1 MTPPCRSAVTTPP
14 LRTRGDI
21 SLYPQT
27 TFILQ
32 PHFSRKIDMPPLAF
46 RARKRAF
53 TLIELLV
60 VIAIIAVLIA
70 LLLPAVQQAREAARR
85 VQCKNHLKQLGLA
98 MFNYESTF
106 ARFPSGG
113 NGGGSLTSSTY
124 AFSVQ
129 ARLLPYFDQAN
140 LQSVIDFTQPVLGGT
155 PFGFS
160 NPAAKVVVPGFLCP
174 SDSAPSQVNLS
185 FGSNLA
191 GTNYMANMGTGTS
204 VAGTASY
211 YDPAFPTDG
220 LFWFGSSTRLADI
233 IDGTT
238 STLLMAE
245 SLRGPGTNLTS
256 TPLSG
261 LPKPYRMPAGVTAGR
276 TRVGTSPGGVSPMFT
291 ESDVTSATTWQGDR
305 GFPWIW
311 AQASATLFNAYM
323 GPNSQ
328 LPDAYAHNRGWFAA
342 RSAHTG
348 GVNVG
353 LADGSVR
360 FVSDNID
367 IGTWR
372 ALSTRQSGEVVGDF

>member
-1 MTPPCRSAVTTPP
+1 MFC
-14 LRTRGDI
+14 L
-21 SLYPQT
+21 PQKESCM
-27 TFILQ
+27 I
-32 PHFSRKIDMPPLAF
+32 
-46 RARKRAF
+46 RARTSLRLRGF

-85 VQCKNHLKQLGLA
+85 TQCKNNLKQLGLA
-98 MFNYESTF
+98 VFNYESAYT
-106 ARFPSGG
+106 RFPSGG

-129 ARLLPYFDQAN
+129 ARLLPFFDQGN
-140 LQSVIDFTQPVLGGT
+140 LQSLIDFTQPVLGGS

-160 NPAAKVVVPGFLCP
+160 NPAAKIVVSSFLCP
-174 SDSAPSQVNLS
+174 SDSAPSQSNLS

-191 GTNYMANMGTGTS
+191 GTNYMANMGTGIFT
-204 VAGTASY
+204 AGSAAY

-233 IDGTT
+233 VDGTT

-245 SLRGPGTNLTS
+245 SLRGPGTNVTA
-256 TPLSG
+256 TPLTALS
-261 LPKPYRMPAGVTAGR
+261 KPYRMSASLSAGR
-276 TRVGTSPGGVSPMFT
+276 SRVGVFPGGVNPMFT
-291 ESDVTSATTWQGDR
+291 ESDISAATSWQGDR

-311 AQASATLFNAYM
+311 AQASATLFNSYL
-323 GPNSQ
+323 GPNSST
-328 LPDAYAHNRGWFAA
+328 PDAFSHNRGWFAA

-360 FVSDNID
+360 IHQRKHRSDY
-367 IGTWR
+367 
-372 ALSTRQSGEVVGDF
+372 LESTFDSATRRNHQ